1 MYGFTMEPAEA
12 IRKLR
17 EWGLDLFV
25 GEDGVVHGRFRERG
39 RTMTLEMQDVADAL
53 QARNE
58 EAVAILRAEAVTEYK
73 GLTIEQATALGE
85 KIKAGELELEGT
97 VHYHR
102 KTGLVDMAVKG
113 GQAHG

>member
-1 MYGFTMEPAEA
+1 MSQNHNADPSVEAGVIVETELKEPDMYRVLLHNDDYTQMDFVVQVLVE
-12 IRKLR
+12 IFRKS
-17 EWGLDLFV
+17 
-25 GEDGVVHGRFRERG
+25 
-39 RTMTLEMQDVADAL
+39 
-53 QARNE
+53 NE
-58 EAVAILRAEAVTEYK
+58 EAVAILRAEAATEYK